1 MSSTA
6 TGAAEWRRSFM
17 LPIAAAI
24 GYATRVIHIYGLG
37 AYIEPVQHSF
47 GWSRAQVTVGL
58 TIATFINAVFCIP
71 VGALVDRL
79 GPRLVG
85 LLEHR
90 TG

>member
-1 MSSTA
+1 MLIITLA
-6 TGAAEWRRSFM
+6 GASVGCEDIAHEFDSHRSGGM
-17 LPIAAAI
+17 AA
-24 GYATRVIHIYGLG
+24 LL
-37 AYIEPVQHSF
+37 
-47 GWSRAQVTVGL
+47 L
-58 TIATFINAVFCIP
+58 TIATFINAVFCIS